1 MPDFSYP
8 IISPER
14 DAVELSP
21 LLPMFDLMCQ
31 LCDEDSA
38 FWDCLDSN
46 ISIFEKQVQKYVSS
60 LPGWGTIG
68 PNIKVSF
75 NYDGNALDYFVD
87 SDENTVNKFRE
98 LEYGNDGSAPQFVLR
113 NLSLNPDYL
122 TQIYEQTMLEVSL

>member
-21 LLPMFDLMCQ
+21 LLPMFDLLSQ

-60 LPGWGTIG
+60 LPGWETIG

-75 NYDGNALDYFVD
+75 NSDGNALDYFVD
-87 SDENTVNKFRE
+87 SDENTVSKFRE
-98 LEYGNDGSAPQFVLR
+98 LEYGDGGSAPQFVLR